1 MGNGTGSRPA
11 VGTAGGP
18 GGAADGAVLVGVE
31 CGDESVPVVRWA
43 AREAA
48 RRGAVL
54 LLLHA
59 EQPPVATDALGT
71 VWAGGVLE
79 ELDREA
85 RAALERLAALAGGVA
100 PGVRVRTELVHEH
113 RRHALLRAAARAC
126 LVVTGP
132 GRLAGR
138 RGGVLG
144 ELVLGSTCLSLVAHA
159 PCPVV
164 VVRAPVGAE
173 DAGDPGDPG
182 GAGDGGRAG
191 RAGEGSGGA
200 GGVVLGSDGSPA
212 SRAAEDFALAHAA
225 AAGEGLTV
233 VRVWRPPAQRLR
245 AADPAGWERAREVAH
260 RQAAEG
266 LQRTLERVRAAA
278 EAPPVGARLLED
290 AHPAEALLGAAAGA
304 RLLVV
309 GSRGRGALACALL
322 GSTSHE
328 VLHRAG
334 GPVAVVP
341 DAARRERWPRGG
353 DGSGE
358 VLTQRAPGGV

>member
-1 MGNGTGSRPA
+1 M
-11 VGTAGGP
+11 VDGTAGGP
-18 GGAADGAVLVGVE
+18 GSGAADGAVLVGVE

-85 RAALERLAALAGGVA
+85 RAALERLAALAGAVA

-132 GRLAGR
+132 GRLDGR

-164 VVRAPVGAE
+164 VVRTPAG
-173 DAGDPGDPG
+173 AGDPGDPADLG
-182 GAGDGGRAG
+182 GSE
-191 RAGEGSGGA
+191 EGPGGA

-212 SRAAEDFALAHAA
+212 SRAAEGFALAHAA

-266 LQRTLERVRAAA
+266 LQRTLERVRAARP
-278 EAPPVGARLLED
+278 APPAGARLLED

-341 DAARRERWPRGG
+341 DAARRERWPRAG

-358 VLTQRAPGGV
+358 VLTERAPGGV